1 MPDVKPVPDGYTAV
15 TPYLVA
21 EDAPG
26 LIDFL
31 TRAFGAVERMRIPM
45 PDGGVAHAEV
55 EIADAPVMLGSAA
68 PPEFP
73 PVAAQL
79 HLYVADADAVYA
91 RALDA
96 GATAVAAPADQFYG
110 DRLGR
115 ILDPAGNA
123 WTIATHIEDVTPE
136 QMMERMASMGEGQG

>member
-21 EDAPG
+21 EDAPR

-31 TRAFGAVERMRIPM
+31 VEAFGAVERMRMPM
-45 PDGGVAHAEV
+45 PDGGIGHAEV
-55 EIADAPVMLGSAA
+55 EIAGAAVMLSSAA
-68 PPEFP
+68 PPDFP

-79 HLYVADADAVYA
+79 HLYVEDADAVYA
-91 RALDA
+91 RAVAA
-96 GATAVAAPADQFYG
+96 GATAIAEPADQFYG

-115 ILDPAGNA
+115 IADPAGNV
-123 WTIATHIEDVTPE
+123 WSIATHIEDVTTE
-136 QMMERMASMGEGQG
+136 QIMERMAAMGEG

>member
-21 EDAPG
+21 EDAPR

-31 TRAFGAVERMRIPM
+31 VEAFGAVERMRMPM

-55 EIADAPVMLGSAA
+55 EIAGAAVMLGSAS
-68 PPEFP
+68 PPDFP
-73 PVAAQL
+73 SVAAQL
-79 HLYVADADAVYA
+79 HLYVEDADAVYA
-91 RALDA
+91 RAVAA
-96 GATAVAAPADQFYG
+96 GATAIAEPADQFYG

-115 ILDPAGNA
+115 IADPAGNV

-136 QMMERMASMGEGQG
+136 QVMERMAAMGGG

>member
-21 EDAPG
+21 EDAPR

-31 TRAFGAVERMRIPM
+31 VEAFGAVERMRMPM
-45 PDGGVAHAEV
+45 PDGGIGHAEV
-55 EIADAPVMLGSAA
+55 EIAGAAVMLGSAS
-68 PPEFP
+68 PPDFP

-79 HLYVADADAVYA
+79 HLYVEDADAVYA
-91 RALDA
+91 RAVAA
-96 GATAVAAPADQFYG
+96 GATAIAEPADQFYG

-115 ILDPAGNA
+115 IADPAGNV

-136 QMMERMASMGEGQG
+136 QMMERMAALGEG

>member
-21 EDAPG
+21 EDAPR

-31 TRAFGAVERMRIPM
+31 AEAFGAVERMRMPM
-45 PDGGVAHAEV
+45 PDGGIGHAEV
-55 EIADAPVMLGSAA
+55 EIAGAAVMLSSAA
-68 PPEFP
+68 PPDFP

-79 HLYVADADAVYA
+79 HLYVEDADAVYA
-91 RALDA
+91 RALAA
-96 GATAVAAPADQFYG
+96 GATAIAAPADQFYG

-115 ILDPAGNA
+115 IADPAGNV
-123 WTIATHIEDVTPE
+123 WSIATHIEDVTTE
-136 QMMERMASMGEGQG
+136 QIMERMAAMGEG

>member
-21 EDAPG
+21 EDAPR

-31 TRAFGAVERMRIPM
+31 VEAFGAVERMRMPM
-45 PDGGVAHAEV
+45 PDGGIGHAEV
-55 EIADAPVMLGSAA
+55 EIAGAAVMLGSAS
-68 PPEFP
+68 PPDFP

-79 HLYVADADAVYA
+79 HLYVEDADAVYA
-91 RALDA
+91 RAVAA
-96 GATAVAAPADQFYG
+96 GATAIAEPADQFYG

-115 ILDPAGNA
+115 IADPAGNV
-123 WTIATHIEDVTPE
+123 WSIATHIEDVTTE
-136 QMMERMASMGEGQG
+136 QMMERMAALGEG

>member
-21 EDAPG
+21 EDAPR

-31 TRAFGAVERMRIPM
+31 VEAFGAVERMRMPM
-45 PDGGVAHAEV
+45 PDGGIGHAEV
-55 EIADAPVMLGSAA
+55 EIAGAAVMLGSAS
-68 PPEFP
+68 PPDFP

-79 HLYVADADAVYA
+79 HLYVEDADAVYA
-91 RALDA
+91 RAVAA
-96 GATAVAAPADQFYG
+96 GATAIAAPADQFYG

-115 ILDPAGNA
+115 IADPAGNV

-136 QMMERMASMGEGQG
+136 QMMERMAAMGEG